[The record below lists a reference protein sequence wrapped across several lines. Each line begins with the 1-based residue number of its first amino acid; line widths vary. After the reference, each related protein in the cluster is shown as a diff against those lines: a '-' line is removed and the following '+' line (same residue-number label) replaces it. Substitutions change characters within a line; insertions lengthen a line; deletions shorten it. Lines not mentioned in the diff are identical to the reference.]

1 MQNSSTVTIDL
12 GTCFSFWIN
21 FFRVTYRGT
30 SRIHS
35 GWKCLQKSHLFKIP
49 IIVWQLRA
57 LKSPQKF
64 WTPSFA
70 NFWGSRHI
78 LGLKSKSYYE
88 IWTFWSKL
96 GLQMNQFHSFDHCE
110 NLDERFLVISNSM
123 RPDRESKIAG
133 SSKIATI
140 KKLLVI
146 FHVCTRKAEC

>member
-35 GWKCLQKSHLFKIP
+35 GWKCLQKSQCLSIFTYSNIN
-49 IIVWQLRA
+49 WQLRA

-70 NFWGSRHI
+70 NF

-96 GLQMNQFHSFDHCE
+96 GLQMNQFHSSFLYCLWPLWKLRWEIFGDFKQYETRQRVE
-110 NLDERFLVISNSM
+110 NR
-123 RPDRESKIAG
+123 RELKNCYY
-133 SSKIATI
+133 
-140 KKLLVI
+140 KKTPGH
-146 FHVCTRKAEC
+146 FSCMY